1 MAPFWFSS
9 YSGLPSLYKWLFLP
23 FPCLKTSLRSSA
35 MQRLSLAITALEV
48 LDSFFFFF
56 FLIMVSVCGYAHV
69 MPAEARR
76 VGSPCS

>member
-23 FPCLKTSLRSSA
+23 FPCLKTSLSSSA

-56 FLIMVSVCGYAHV
+56 F
-69 MPAEARR
+69 
-76 VGSPCS
+76 

>member
-23 FPCLKTSLRSSA
+23 FPCLKTSLSSSA

-56 FLIMVSVCGYAHV
+56 FFNYGVCVWVCACDACGGETCGI
-69 MPAEARR
+69 PL
-76 VGSPCS
+76 